1 MRAATAAFAGLA
13 AACCVLGPAAIV
25 AGLGVAAGS
34 TLGIVA
40 GAVIA
45 IGCLAA
51 ALLVWRR
58 TNQKRAC

>member
-1 MRAATAAFAGLA
+1 MRTATAALAALA
-13 AACCVLGPAAIV
+13 AACCVIGPAAIV

-40 GAVIA
+40 GAVTA

-51 ALLVWRR
+51 LLIWRR
-58 TNQKRAC
+58 TNRKRAC